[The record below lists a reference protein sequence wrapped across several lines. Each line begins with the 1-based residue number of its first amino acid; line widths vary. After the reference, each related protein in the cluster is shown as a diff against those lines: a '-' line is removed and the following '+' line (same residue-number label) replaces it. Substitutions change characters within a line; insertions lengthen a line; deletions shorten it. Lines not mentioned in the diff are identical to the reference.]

1 MDKETSEKKEEQKTG
16 KPEPKPSTP
25 KPPGAK
31 TSGPKSPGGAK
42 PSGPKP
48 PGPKPSGPKPPGG
61 KPPGGGK
68 SGPKK
73 VKPKDEEPD
82 LSKEISGVT
91 RTKKAWVC
99 TFGLAIL
106 SFLIIMG
113 LSATRLIKEFEL
125 KTIDFRFRL
134 RPQITVKNDIV
145 MIDIDDE
152 SLRKYGRWPWPRTR
166 IAQLIN
172 GLNRHQ
178 AARTLIDIEFVDPSQ
193 ITVAAGQKQETIR
206 QEIDRARQ
214 FTTDIVSEG
223 LALIQQGY
231 GIEDIAPSLIQENGE
246 IDLRFKHLGNF
257 FDGVMVDPDHML
269 AESLKQFDRAF
280 LISHLRKSGGN
291 QGELD
296 AFDQRIYDS
305 LRMNL
310 DKLAEEIAADLSSDA
325 GELENRLPRVRAK
338 VLSDIATEHIRAAA
352 ATAEV
357 EELVEI
363 TLGSLPTGEPFR
375 FRSVVEQIVPWE
387 YSRNRILQKFGM
399 SAAQFGPVGASHQTG
414 GLVPLVPLLV
424 NATRGAGFSNANPD
438 LDGTFRR
445 LPLFL
450 SDGDRVLFHGSF
462 LLSLDYLGFN
472 FRDVHLT
479 ESNSLLLSSTD
490 GKNIEV
496 PLDRD
501 GFLPINWAGGWKT
514 FKHVSACSL
523 LDEQEMEKWQWDL
536 LLMTDAKY
544 LGSQLEE
551 LTGAPF
557 TSAVLEQAA
566 EIVLPQMQNMADRLR
581 QQMETNPRLQND
593 AAKKKRMLDR
603 IDQIE
608 GITSGYN
615 LIEAEKVVIRNKLA
629 TAIKDG
635 SCIIELTASG
645 TSDIG
650 VIPFTETYPMGET
663 YANTLNSF
671 CTGSFLTELP
681 AKWTHMESLFLVLIL
696 GALLPFLGL
705 WSGMG
710 VALALVAGHCLAGY
724 LLFSQGNMIT
734 GMVSPLLTA
743 LLAFIVIS
751 AYHRILTFKAFLLY
765 RQEKQTLDRD
775 IELAKRIQKRLQ
787 PTDPPKM
794 EGIGVAGRSDPARGV
809 AGDFYTFFELD
820 KKRLGAAIADISG
833 KGLAAALL
841 ANMIRSAMKT
851 VIATTGDS
859 PQVMEQ
865 VNALV
870 AREQIIKESSF
881 ATCMY
886 LTIDMDTL
894 KLTFANAGHN
904 PIIVARKGEKE
915 CLEMFTRGVPLGVM
929 KRMRFKQVEETLK
942 PGDVLFLFTDGI
954 NEAMTSKQE
963 MYGMERLK
971 DVIYRTRN
979 LTPKEI
985 LTEVYDDV
993 NTFVGDYKQ
1002 YDDMTA
1008 IVLKIEEN
1016 LQVGTTEEP
1025 PKSEAK

>member
-1 MDKETSEKKEEQKTG
+1 MDKETSEKQDEQKTG
-16 KPEPKPSTP
+16 KPEPKPS
-25 KPPGAK
+25 K
-31 TSGPKSPGGAK
+31 
-42 PSGPKP
+42 PKP
-48 PGPKPSGPKPPGG
+48 PGPKPSGPKAPGG

-73 VKPKDEEPD
+73 IKPKDDEPD
-82 LSKEISGVT
+82 LSKEIAGVT
-91 RTKKAWVC
+91 RTKKAWIC

-106 SFLIIMG
+106 SFLLIMG

-134 RPQITVKNDIV
+134 RPQIAVKNDIV

-166 IAQLIN
+166 IAQIVK

-178 AARTLIDIEFVDPSQ
+178 AARVLIDIEFVDPSQ
-193 ITVAAGQKQETIR
+193 ITVAAGQKQDTIR
-206 QEIDRARQ
+206 QEIDSARQ

-257 FDGVMVDPDHML
+257 FEGVMVDPDRLL
-269 AESLKQFDRAF
+269 AESLRQFGHVF
-280 LISHLRKSGGN
+280 LISHLRKSGGS
-291 QGELD
+291 QGKLD
-296 AFDQRIYDS
+296 DFDRRLYES

-310 DKLAEEIAADLSSDA
+310 DKLAEEIAAELSYDV
-325 GELENRLPRVRAK
+325 GELESRLPRVRAK

-352 ATAEV
+352 ETAEV
-357 EELVEI
+357 EELVEV

-387 YSRNRILQKFGM
+387 YSRHRILQKFGV
-399 SAAQFGPVGASHQTG
+399 SAAQFGPVGTSHETG

-424 NATRGAGFSNANPD
+424 NATRGAGFSNADPD

-462 LLSLDYLGFN
+462 LLSLDYLGVS
-472 FRDVHLT
+472 FRDVRLT
-479 ESNSLLLSSTD
+479 ESNSLLLSSPD
-490 GKNIEV
+490 GKHIEV

-514 FKHVSACSL
+514 FKHVSACNL

-536 LLMTDAKY
+536 LLMTDARY

-551 LTGAPF
+551 LAAQPF
-557 TSAVLEQAA
+557 TPVVLEQAA

-581 QQMETNPRLQND
+581 QQLETNPRLQDD

-615 LIEAEKVVIRNKLA
+615 LIEAEKEVIRNNLA

-635 SCIIELTASG
+635 SCVIELTASG

-650 VIPFTETYPMGET
+650 VIPFAETYPMGET
-663 YANTLNSF
+663 YANALNSF
-671 CTGSFLTELP
+671 CNGAFLRELP
-681 AKWTHMESLFLVLIL
+681 PKWTHLEALFLVFVL

-724 LLFSQGNMIT
+724 LLFSQGNIIT

-787 PTDPPKM
+787 PATLPKM
-794 EGIGVAGRSDPARGV
+794 EGLDIAGRSIPARGL

-820 KKRLGAAIADISG
+820 KNRLGAAIADITG
-833 KGLAAALL
+833 KGVAAALL

-886 LTIDMDTL
+886 LTLDMDTL

-915 CLEMFTRGVPLGVM
+915 CLEMFTRGVPVGVM
-929 KRMRFKQVEETLK
+929 KRMRYKQVEETLK

-954 NEAMTSKQE
+954 NEAMTSKQD
-963 MYGMERLK
+963 MYGMDRMKE
-971 DVIYRTRN
+971 VIFNSRH
-979 LTPKEI
+979 LTSEEI
-985 LTEVYDDV
+985 MSAVYDDV
-993 NTFVGDYKQ
+993 NKFVGDYKQ

-1008 IVLKIEEN
+1008 IILKISEDHRTQKAE
-1016 LQVGTTEEP
+1016 EEP
-1025 PKSEAK
+1025 EPQEQTAPEPAQPEAPGSTTGKA